1 MLSAGLPGGG
11 QPPIA
16 EAKGRAHDH
25 GQGDAEKRYKP
36 RNPRASLSV
45 LRYRRSFLHL
55 GRRCVAGYDIGVV
68 AFRFR
73 GADSCLV

>member
-1 MLSAGLPGGG
+1 MLSAGCQEGG

-45 LRYRRSFLHL
+45 LRYRRSILYL
-55 GRRCVAGYDIGVV
+55 GRRRAAGHDTGISRFCLAVADGCAI
-68 AFRFR
+68 
-73 GADSCLV
+73 